1 MNDEARKGASF
12 WLHRF
17 VTAGVLG
24 RGRGSQVETER
35 RANGVLMP
43 YN

>member
-1 MNDEARKGASF
+1 MNDEVKKGTSF

-24 RGRGSQVETER
+24 RGCGSQVERTPR
-35 RANGVLMP
+35 RWYLMP